1 VKLRPA
7 ESAGKRR
14 AIVDAATDLFL
25 SRGYAGTSMDEVAAQ
40 AAVSKRTVYKQFA
53 DKDGLFAEV
62 VMGVSGTVDAFI
74 DSIEQALT
82 ASDNLPRDLGGLAR
96 IYVKTVML
104 PRVLQLRR
112 LLIGEA
118 TRFPELGRHYYERGP
133 ERVIAAIAGCVAR
146 LAARGLLHAPDP
158 LLAAQHFAFLVL
170 SIPMDRALVRG
181 ESSFSQ
187 AELERLADA
196 GVEVFLA
203 AYGGAERRLGHRL
216 SKLNRDVGAAGESP
230 TFVTY
235 AAEAVT

>member
-96 IYVKTVML
+96 IYVKTVMQ

-146 LAARGLLHAPDP
+146 LAARGLLHAPGCPAFRLPGAFDP
-158 LLAAQHFAFLVL
+158 NGQGAGPWRELIF
-170 SIPMDRALVRG
+170 SGRAGAPGGCRG
-181 ESSFSQ
+181 RGVSGSLWRGRETAGSPAVQ
-187 AELERLADA
+187 AE
-196 GVEVFLA
+196 
-203 AYGGAERRLGHRL
+203 
-216 SKLNRDVGAAGESP
+216 S
-230 TFVTY
+230 
-235 AAEAVT
+235 